1 MRILIFDPRII
12 GHHLEYLRYLVQ
24 YTIQKGHYQLYL
36 AVHPRIEEHAPDLV
50 DLAQQHTEQVV
61 LLPLTPE
68 EYGATE
74 DPTIIWRAL
83 AGWRAAAQRAEAV
96 EADHCV
102 FMELNFF
109 QPALGLPRARAA
121 SFKVSGILFF
131 PYCRIESQQGKWS
144 DRFKSQMERFRKHL
158 QLRWVLSNSQVE
170 NVFVLNDPTA
180 AAELNDWHDTTRFKS
195 LLDPVVNSVAAG
207 EKVENQDEHFLP
219 TSGDRMHFL
228 LFGSLREQ
236 KGVRQVLEAA
246 AQLREEEAEHVS
258 LHLLGKARA
267 DLRNDLPRL
276 IRRLRSSQ
284 PDLYV
289 QYEDRYLAYQELEAA
304 LNECDVVLAP
314 YQRTEG
320 SSGVIGHAAKHERPV
335 LGPQTGLIGEL
346 IREYELGITVAASD
360 PEAIAAGMR
369 HYLNG
374 GVRIETIGMRQ
385 YVKERTPEQFARTL
399 LKTIDSSQ

>member
-1 MRILIFDPRII
+1 MRLLIFDPRII
-12 GHHLEYLRYLVQ
+12 GHHLEYLRYMAQYAVQ
-24 YTIQKGHYQLYL
+24 EARYRLFL

-68 EYGATE
+68 EYGDTE
-74 DPTIIWRAL
+74 DPPIIWRAL
-83 AGWRAAAQRAEAV
+83 AGWRAAAQRAETV

-102 FMELNFF
+102 FMEMNPL
-109 QPALGLPRARAA
+109 QPVLGLPRARQAP
-121 SFKVSGILFF
+121 FKVSGILFS
-131 PYCRIESQQGKWS
+131 PYCRIESKQDKWLGKFRS
-144 DRFKSQMERFRKHL
+144 RIERSRKHL
-158 QLRWVLSNSQVE
+158 QLRWVLSNPQVE
-170 NVFVLNDPTA
+170 NVFVLNDSTA
-180 AAELNDWHDTTRFKS
+180 AAELNDWHGTTRFTS
-195 LLDPVVNSVAAG
+195 LPDPVVNSVAAG
-207 EKVENQDEHFLP
+207 EKVENQDKHFLP
-219 TSGDRMHFL
+219 TSGDRLRFL
-228 LFGSLREQ
+228 LFGSLREH

-246 AQLREEEAEHVS
+246 AQLRKDEAEQVS
-258 LHLLGKARA
+258 LHLLGKARP
-267 DLRNDLPRL
+267 DLRNDLPQL

-284 PDLYV
+284 PNLYV

-346 IREYELGITVAASD
+346 IREYELGITVSASD

-374 GVRIETIGMRQ
+374 GVRIETTGMRQ
-385 YVKERTPEQFARTL
+385 YVEERTPEQFARTL